1 MIVEDFYA
9 LITEEELQ
17 DGKAPISVMVE
28 DVYTLIV
35 EEVSQAY
42 DLISDETLQAFDMIA
57 EETSRFL
64 LFLKLLGETHSLLHP
79 NNIVKELTG
88 KSKHELEAPVE
99 ALHPLFFSK
108 RLTASFVKEGSAMT
122 TPSKDEGEEAQEQ
135 EEARAREAPDET
147 VKARNV
153 KDDVI
158 QDEAVRAKEVTEEEA
173 VDQEKAQDQDEIEK
187 FRAGES
193 QDDENVEE
201 EDFF

>member
-9 LITEEELQ
+9 LITGEELQ
-17 DGKAPISVMVE
+17 DGKTPISVMENVC
-28 DVYTLIV
+28 TLIV

-42 DLISDETLQAFDMIA
+42 DLISDAYDMIA

-79 NNIVKELTG
+79 NNIVKELTS
-88 KSKHELEAPVE
+88 KTKHEMEAPVE

-108 RLTASFVKEGSAMT
+108 RLTASFVKEGSAVT

-135 EEARAREAPDET
+135 EEARAREAPDEA

-158 QDEAVRAKEVTEEEA
+158 EDEAVRAKEVTEEEA

>member
-9 LITEEELQ
+9 LITGEELQ
-17 DGKAPISVMVE
+17 DGKTPISVMENVC
-28 DVYTLIV
+28 TLIV

-42 DLISDETLQAFDMIA
+42 DLISDAYDMIA

-64 LFLKLLGETHSLLHP
+64 LFLKLLGETHSSLHP
-79 NNIVKELTG
+79 NIIVEELTS
-88 KSKHELEAPVE
+88 KTKHEMEAPEEV
-99 ALHPLFFSK
+99 LHPLFFSK
-108 RLTASFVKEGSAMT
+108 RLTASFVKEGSAMST
-122 TPSKDEGEEAQEQ
+122 TSKDEGEEAQEQ
-135 EEARAREAPDET
+135 EEARAREAPDEA

-158 QDEAVRAKEVTEEEA
+158 EDEAVFKEVTEEEA